1 MYRKIFGGWTGVGG
15 GMREWVVPTTGC
27 YGFVIPLR
35 DDLTH
40 SVMSNNT
47 ERFECQLLKQVV
59 VYFSGIA

>member
-1 MYRKIFGGWTGVGG
+1 MYRKIFGGWTGVGGG

-47 ERFECQLLKQVV
+47 ERFE
-59 VYFSGIA
+59 

>member
-27 YGFVIPLR
+27 SGFVIPLR

-47 ERFECQLLKQVV
+47 ERFE
-59 VYFSGIA
+59 